1 LKNFFVD
8 RNGRM
13 VAYATKHIHTAVVD
27 EDFLIFATT
36 LRDQNPLQPQAERN
50 ASFLSFGKK
59 RGSVQVAM

>member
-1 LKNFFVD
+1 
-8 RNGRM
+8 M